1 MMQNVSN
8 TSPDGAKRSYTVNW
22 RLFGVAVA
30 LVCIAAPAGY
40 WRYRTALEQTAGTL
54 LERAEALEKEEKW
67 DEASAS
73 YQRYLII
80 KPGDTTALS
89 RMAAAY
95 GRGELSAARLSRVN
109 AILYRVLG
117 QASDEVNESDL
128 RLQLAE
134 NLLRLGSFQQAV
146 TEAEQVEDA
155 DLQPRARKTIALANL
170 ELIGVDPKVHL
181 RDAIN
186 KLLDVAVELPED
198 VELISFGADALRRFG
213 GDLTLA
219 DLNPPTRADELM
231 DRLVELKPRDVNARL
246 ARYRYRM
253 QYQLAG
259 AKDDLQAALETAP
272 DNVDALFLDAIA
284 KVADTAEASELEQA
298 EAQLRR
304 VIKLEPRY
312 YPAYLALAV
321 VMEQTGRGELA
332 AELLRKGRQPTG
344 NNINLNLALVDMELR
359 AGQWD
364 KAEATLR
371 ELDEQSFA
379 TLLVQ
384 MDPSERRR
392 IENRVRLSHALR
404 ELGVGEVDAAAA
416 KLRTIYLSEDAASGT
431 QPTLEWVQATQ
442 RLAALHG
449 KKGEWDKAAE
459 YARVL
464 VRARP
469 NDPGVIAGAAEALL
483 KSGSPTEA
491 VDVLDELSGSAAQN
505 GVLLLQRAQSLLMQQ
520 LGLPPA
526 ERNWSE
532 FNRALQ
538 AAKDLAQANPSWE
551 LLLCEANFLLAS
563 GDDVAAAAL
572 IRGGEEKFGDQL
584 RFWKSAA
591 QLYSRLGLADDVKRV
606 LAKHQSL
613 GPPPAEQATLHAAL
627 LAGEGAYEA
636 ADEVL
641 AKASASVDP
650 SVRRGLDQQRVE
662 TQALAGK
669 FSSAQQLVAALIDAD
684 PKDRSALGLG
694 IEIALAAGDFEAAER
709 WEKALDAAD
718 PNGSLAAYWR
728 ARRVLLQCEKEDF
741 KNFDSQKELL
751 DQAVAAVRNDR
762 PRWFPIVSLAAQV
775 AEAAGDTRQA
785 LSDYQLAVD
794 LGDRR
799 PATLEKLATLLY
811 TENRLDDA
819 EKCLSLLA
827 ASGAGEQF
835 VSSMSIELAAKLNR
849 IPEAIKVARKN
860 VEKFP
865 EDASL
870 RLMLANLLLNAGETD
885 EAVSVFREATKRFP
899 SNHSAWSGLIGA
911 LARSG
916 STEEARQTLK
926 ELTQSSTVPSKE
938 RMLAAA
944 QGFELLGDY
953 DAAEKLYAAAIEDQ
967 PRDAGVALRYARVL
981 ARRSPSGARA
991 AYERVLQADP
1001 RNVGARRE
1009 LAMLLASTGEEADWN
1024 RATQILNDLDA
1035 SGGTGADQRLRALL
1049 LSQKGRARAERIAN
1063 CQAARQI
1070 LERQIAGESAQ
1081 AAMTTR
1087 LLLAQTLEREAA
1099 LSGEMKL
1106 IAAAAE
1112 QFRAIVDNG
1121 SPSAEPLS
1129 LYIDFLLRNGSTPPD
1144 ADQSNSA
1151 NGAMRTELLREA
1163 DARLEQLSRL
1173 HVNDKDGID
1182 VLAVAYAARLAT
1194 AKGEPEKAREAIATF
1209 AAETSADANPAAES
1223 KRLLTIGR
1231 LYTLIG
1237 AHAEAEV
1244 WYRKLAEVTP
1254 NAKMLVIQSL
1264 ADQGKR
1270 SEAARFCL
1278 EAAAGPLTPELAM
1291 MLAYVMTVPDGATP
1305 ENVSEAD
1312 AALDAAIVANDA
1324 NLQLLQATAVM
1335 RASRRDYDAAIGIF
1349 RRILAVDPNNDLA
1362 LNNLA
1367 TLLAER
1373 PNQRAEALELI
1384 ERAVALSGRQPSLL
1398 DTQGTIHL
1406 KMGNANPA
1414 IACLEE
1420 ATAGGIADARF
1431 YLHLAAAYQLAQR
1444 DQDAARMLAEAR
1456 NFGIE
1461 KFVLTDDDRT
1471 LLQKLEQEVSSTSS
1485 AASEKL

>member
-1 MMQNVSN
+1 MSN
-8 TSPDGAKRSYTVNW
+8 ASISSPAGASRSYTVNW
-22 RLFGVAVA
+22 RLFGAAVA
-30 LVCIAAPAGY
+30 LACIAAAAGY

-54 LERAEALEKEEKW
+54 LERAETLEKEKKW

-80 KPGDTTALS
+80 KPGDTAALS

-95 GRGELSAARLSRVN
+95 GRGEQTAARLTRVN
-109 AILYRVLG
+109 AMLDRVLG
-117 QASDEVNESDL
+117 QTSDEVNQSDL

-134 NLLRLGSFQQAV
+134 NLLRLGAFQEAV
-146 TEAEQVEDA
+146 KEAEQVEDA
-155 DLQPRARKTIALANL
+155 ALQPRAHKTIALANL
-170 ELIGVDPKVHL
+170 ALIGVDPKVSL
-181 RDAIN
+181 RDAIDE
-186 KLLDVAVELPED
+186 LLGVAAELPDD
-198 VELISFGADALRRFG
+198 VELISSGAVALRRFG
-213 GDLTLA
+213 SDPALA
-219 DLNPPTRADELM
+219 DLDPPTRADELM
-231 DRLVELKPRDVNARL
+231 DRLVELKPRDVDARL
-246 ARYRYRM
+246 ARYRYRL
-253 QYQLAG
+253 QYQIAG
-259 AKDDLQAALETAP
+259 ANDDLQAALQASP
-272 DNVDALFLDAIA
+272 DNVDALFMDAVV
-284 KVADTAEASELEQA
+284 KVTGPAGDSELQQA
-298 EAQLRR
+298 ETQLRR
-304 VIKLEPRY
+304 VIELEPRDHRPY
-312 YPAYLALAV
+312 VALAA
-321 VMEQTGRGELA
+321 VMERTGHGEQA
-332 AELLRKGRQPTG
+332 AELLRKGRKPTG

-364 KAEATLR
+364 KAEETLR
-371 ELDEQSFA
+371 DLDEQSGA
-379 TLLVQ
+379 TRLVE

-392 IENRVRLSHALR
+392 IENQVRLSHARR

-416 KLRTIYLSEDAASGT
+416 KLRTIYLSEDAARGS
-431 QPTLEWVQATQ
+431 QATLEWVQATQ
-442 RLAALHG
+442 LLSALHG
-449 KKGEWDKAAE
+449 QKGEWDKAAE

-491 VDVLDELSGSAAQN
+491 VDVLDELSGSAAQT
-505 GVLLLQRAQSLLMQQ
+505 GVLLLRVQSLLMQQ
-520 LGLPPA
+520 LGLAPA

-532 FNRALQ
+532 FDRALQ
-538 AAKDLAQANPSWE
+538 AAKAQAEPRWE
-551 LLLCEANFLLAS
+551 LLFCEADFQLAS
-563 GDDVAAAAL
+563 GDAGAAAAL
-572 IRGGEEKFGDQL
+572 IRNGEEKFGDQL

-591 QLYSRLGLADDVKRV
+591 QLYSRLGLADDMNRA
-606 LAKHQSL
+606 LAKHQTL
-613 GPPPAEQATLHAAL
+613 GPPPTEQATLHAAL
-627 LAGEGAYEA
+627 LAGEGDYEA

-641 AKASASVDP
+641 EKASASLAP
-650 SVRRGLDQQRVE
+650 SNRRVLDRQRVE

-718 PNGSLAAYWR
+718 PNGSHAAYWR

-741 KNFDSQKELL
+741 KNFDSQKETLK
-751 DQAVAAVRNDR
+751 QAVAAVRNDR
-762 PRWFPIVSLAAQV
+762 PRWFPIVSIAAQV
-775 AEAAGDTRQA
+775 AEAAKDTRQA

-811 TENRLDDA
+811 TANRVEDA
-819 EKCLSLLA
+819 EQCLSLLA
-827 ASGAGEQF
+827 AGGAGEQF
-835 VSSMSIELAAKLNR
+835 VSSTSIELAAKFNR
-849 IPEAIKVARKN
+849 IPDAIKVARKK

-865 EDASL
+865 EDASQ
-870 RLMLANLLLNAGETD
+870 RLLLANLLLSAGETE
-885 EAVSVFREATKRFP
+885 EAVSVFREATTRFP
-899 SNHSAWSGLIGA
+899 SNQSAWSGLIGA

-916 STEEARQTLK
+916 STDEARQTLK
-926 ELTQSSTVPSKE
+926 ELTQSSTVPAKE

-944 QGFELLGDY
+944 QGFELLGDFA
-953 DAAEKLYAAAIEDQ
+953 AAEDLYAAAIENQ

-981 ARRSPSGARA
+981 ARRSPSEARA

-1070 LERQIAGESAQ
+1070 LERQIAGESAK
-1081 AAMTTR
+1081 AAITTR

-1099 LSGEMKL
+1099 LSGEIKL

-1112 QFRAIVDNG
+1112 QFRAIVDAG

-1129 LYIDFLLRNGSTPPD
+1129 LYIDFLLRNGSTPAD

-1151 NGAMRTELLREA
+1151 DGAMRTELLREA
-1163 DARLEQLSRL
+1163 DARLEELSRL

-1182 VLAVAYAARLAT
+1182 ALAVAYAARLAT
-1194 AKGEPEKAREAIATF
+1194 AKGEPEKAREAIAKF
-1209 AAETSADANPAAES
+1209 AAETSANANPAAES
-1223 KRLLTIGR
+1223 KRLLTVGR

-1237 AHAEAEV
+1237 AHAEAEA

-1312 AALDAAIVANDA
+1312 AALDAAISANDA

-1414 IACLEE
+1414 ITCLEE
-1420 ATAGGIADARF
+1420 ATAGGTADARY

-1444 DQDAARMLAEAR
+1444 EQDAAKMLAEAR

-1485 AASEKL
+1485 TASEKL